1 MLGGPMMVVSMT
13 VFHLTPFL
21 QAVNDCTGSVW
32 LLGAQPAKVDLHRNP
47 ALQQTLCGRHA
58 ANGNYSKFALNIPQP
73 RDYLSLVQFY
83 ASNC

>member
-1 MLGGPMMVVSMT
+1 MMVVSMT

-21 QAVNDCTGSVW
+21 QAVNDCTGSIW
-32 LLGAQPAKVDLHRNP
+32 LLGAQPAKADLHRNA

-58 ANGNYSKFALNIPQP
+58 ANGNYSKLALDIPQP

>member
-1 MLGGPMMVVSMT
+1 MIVSMT
-13 VFHLTPFL
+13 VFHLEPFL

-32 LLGAQPAKVDLHRNP
+32 LLGNQPAKADLHGNP
-47 ALQQTLCGRHA
+47 ALQQTLRGRHA
-58 ANGNYSKFALNIPQP
+58 ANGNYSKLALDVQQP

>member
-1 MLGGPMMVVSMT
+1 MMVVSMT

-32 LLGAQPAKVDLHRNP
+32 LLDEQGERTDLHRNT

-83 ASNC
+83 TSNC

>member
-1 MLGGPMMVVSMT
+1 MIVSMT

-32 LLGAQPAKVDLHRNP
+32 LLGNQPAKADLHGNP
-47 ALQQTLCGRHA
+47 ALQQTLRGRHS
-58 ANGNYSKFALNIPQP
+58 ANGNYSKLALDISQP

>member
-1 MLGGPMMVVSMT
+1 MVVSMT

-21 QAVNDCTGSVW
+21 QAVNDCTGSIW
-32 LLGAQPAKVDLHRNP
+32 LLGAQPSKADLHRNT

-58 ANGNYSKFALNIPQP
+58 ANGNYSKLELEIPQP

-83 ASNC
+83 TSNC